1 MDKIKHCASEATVT
15 LKKKKS
21 ACCLDTVYEKHPN
34 GFSLHIEV

>member
-15 LKKKKS
+15 LKKKS
-21 ACCLDTVYEKHPN
+21 ACCLNTVYKN

>member
-1 MDKIKHCASEATVT
+1 MDKIKHCASEATV
-15 LKKKKS
+15 KKKS